1 MDILTVYAL
10 KILCNTCV
18 REYIFVF
25 LCRSKMAEA
34 HSAVAFSFT
43 VTHEGV
49 NLDLNY
55 EAIRAIWRS
64 GVRSWKKRMGRMKVS
79 HVMTSRLTRW
89 LSLSAS
95 DRVSIIKYSPYQ
107 LFGRVHFFI
116 VIRTDRLS

>member
-1 MDILTVYAL
+1 
-10 KILCNTCV
+10 
-18 REYIFVF
+18 
-25 LCRSKMAEA
+25 MAEA

-79 HVMTSRLTRW
+79 HVMTSDVIATCGC
-89 LSLSAS
+89 
-95 DRVSIIKYSPYQ
+95 PYQ
-107 LFGRVHFFI
+107 PPIGYRSSSIHHISCLVEYIFLLLYAPIGYHDNLLEIFI
-116 VIRTDRLS
+116 